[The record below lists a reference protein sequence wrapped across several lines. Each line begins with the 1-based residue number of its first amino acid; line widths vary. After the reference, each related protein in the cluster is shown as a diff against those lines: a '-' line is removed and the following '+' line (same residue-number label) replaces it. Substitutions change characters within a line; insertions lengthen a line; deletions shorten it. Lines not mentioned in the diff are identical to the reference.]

1 MSFNVLTI
9 RSGLDTGD
17 DALHPVLSDASSPD
31 IIAMD
36 DYDGPN
42 VTKVVATAVR
52 VLEAGS
58 ELKTLVK
65 LREVKIDIYITDGR
79 LALACEKYDKG
90 GGWVGFGG
98 AGLLVAVTA
107 NAVSKARAAS
117 RSRAKVL
124 VGHIRYPWLK
134 SVGASSKSGFA
145 SDEAI
150 RLEYSEKGPGG
161 AVRKMLELTLPK
173 NIDAALV
180 AQDITRRAA
189 AHRLAYH
196 PGMPPEQRAEFANL
210 SRAPRL
216 DPPPGKFTFHQM
228 PAFFHVSA
236 GTAFPHSPQS
246 GTRRDDVGPA
256 AGAPS
261 PKPRA
266 EAHRAEWAT
275 GPAAQAHDVGW
286 ATGPGGQAHDAAS
299 GVDVAAGLAESPGT
313 GQTVKFCTQCGRRT
327 VEGDNFCEACGAS
340 VKN

>member
-1 MSFNVLTI
+1 M
-9 RSGLDTGD
+9 
-17 DALHPVLSDASSPD
+17 LSDVSSPE

-79 LALACEKYDKG
+79 VALACEKYDKG

-117 RSRAKVL
+117 RSRGKVL

-134 SVGASSKSGFA
+134 SVGASSKSGFT

-150 RLEYSEKGPGG
+150 RLEYSEKGPG
-161 AVRKMLELTLPK
+161 APVRKMLELTLPK

-189 AHRLAYH
+189 AHRLAYY
-196 PGMPPEQRAEFANL
+196 PDMPPEQRAKFAGL
-210 SRAPRL
+210 SQAPPL
-216 DPPPGKFTFHQM
+216 DPPSKKFAFHQM
-228 PAFFHVSA
+228 PAFFYASA
-236 GTAFPHSPQS
+236 GTAFPRPPQS
-246 GTRRDDVGPA
+246 GTPRANVALAARAPSSEPRA
-256 AGAPS
+256 AGA
-261 PKPRA
+261 
-266 EAHRAEWAT
+266 HRTEWT
-275 GPAAQAHDVGW
+275 
-286 ATGPGGQAHDAAS
+286 TGPGVHAHGAPA
-299 GVDVAAGLAESPGT
+299 GVGVSAGLGDSPGP